1 MPDYIPTAYD
11 HALDAMLAA
20 GIDRPRADELLL
32 AVCALA
38 VNNHESTL
46 ERTRETVPDNPKGPG
61 KVTYEDVQ
69 AYPYY
74 YIRGEGRKAAE
85 ASRCD
90 HDLPLTDSCPV
101 CP

>member
-11 HALDAMLAA
+11 KALDAMLEA

-32 AVCALA
+32 AVCDLA
-38 VNNHESTL
+38 IRNHEIAQ
-46 ERTRETVPDNPKGPG
+46 ERVPDNPKGPG
-61 KVTYEDVQ
+61 EVTYADVH

-74 YIRGEGRKAAE
+74 YIRGEGREAAD
-85 ASRCD
+85 ASRCE
-90 HDLPLTDSCPV
+90 HDYRLTSSCPG